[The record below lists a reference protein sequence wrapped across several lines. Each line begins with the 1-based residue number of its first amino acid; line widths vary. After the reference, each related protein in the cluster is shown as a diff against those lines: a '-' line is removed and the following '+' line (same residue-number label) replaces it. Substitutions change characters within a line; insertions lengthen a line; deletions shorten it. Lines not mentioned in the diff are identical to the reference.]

1 MSYDIQSLNKT
12 LSLLAWPK
20 KCIFKWKNK
29 NGWFSSCPRF
39 LLFVSFDSSSQSDEC
54 VCHHVKKHQLYIE
67 NFKTEISQL
76 KISAQSSQSLA
87 FMGATVIV
95 KGPTSYKSST
105 KPCCIYL
112 AITDISSGF
121 HNTNTKAM
129 ELLSFWKIIWAAKT
143 TFLKIF

>member
-1 MSYDIQSLNKT
+1 MGGFQVVHVFYFLCRLT
-12 LSLLAWPK
+12 LLA
-20 KCIFKWKNK
+20 NRM
-29 NGWFSSCPRF
+29 S
-39 LLFVSFDSSSQSDEC
+39 VS
-54 VCHHVKKHQLYIE
+54 VITLKKHQLYIE
-67 NFKTEISQL
+67 NFKTDISQL

-112 AITDISSGF
+112 AITDISSSF

-129 ELLSFWKIIWAAKT
+129 ELLSF
-143 TFLKIF
+143 